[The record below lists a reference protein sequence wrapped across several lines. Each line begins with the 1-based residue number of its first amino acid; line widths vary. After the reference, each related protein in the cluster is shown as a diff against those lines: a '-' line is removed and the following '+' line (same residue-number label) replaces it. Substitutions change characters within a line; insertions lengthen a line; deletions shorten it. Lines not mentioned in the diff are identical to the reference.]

1 LETSADSVLS
11 DPRWNAFNSQGFA
24 CSCGERHVG
33 PFPIHLHHPV
43 GWNGADAYEDDNAL
57 RMDGDFLS
65 SSFCVV
71 GGKFFAMRMRLPV
84 QIHGAEPTVFL
95 YTAWASMDRL
105 DFESF
110 ADAYRTGKFVQD
122 ARVSARLVNRI
133 AGYPDTYNLSG
144 SAFQQLDGSPPAL
157 LIHGLQAGPNNKH
170 PLLVEQRAGI
180 GVDRMLE
187 LFAAYNHDMRN
198 GIPLAN

>member
-1 LETSADSVLS
+1 METTADSVLS

-43 GWNGADAYEDDNAL
+43 GWIGADTYEDDNAL

-65 SSFCVV
+65 SNFCVL

-84 QIHGAEPTVFL
+84 QLRGAEPTVFL
-95 YTAWASMDRL
+95 YTVWASMDRV

-110 ADAYRTGKFVQD
+110 ANAARTGKHAQD
-122 ARVSARLVNRI
+122 FRVSARLVNRVG
-133 AGYPDTYNLSG
+133 GYPDTYNLTG

-157 LIHGLQAGPNNKH
+157 LIHGLQAGPNNQH
-170 PLLVEQRAGI
+170 PLLLEQRDGI